1 MQAQQQK
8 DGHVPFVVPTNNALH
23 SAQPLAFAIAVLA
36 ICAAGFA
43 FS

>member
-1 MQAQQQK
+1 MQAREPRH
-8 DGHVPFVVPTNNALH
+8 GHAAFVVPTNNALH

-36 ICAAGFA
+36 ISAAGFA